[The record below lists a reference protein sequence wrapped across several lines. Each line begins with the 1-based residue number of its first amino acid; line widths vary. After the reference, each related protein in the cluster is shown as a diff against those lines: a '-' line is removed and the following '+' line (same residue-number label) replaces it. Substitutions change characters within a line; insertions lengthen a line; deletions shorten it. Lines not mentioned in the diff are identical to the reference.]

1 MIKLT
6 SVEAHFHLGGSSMP
20 DPYSEIT
27 KADPS
32 VLDVLIQAMEL
43 RAADPRQKGI
53 RDAFLSWID
62 IPESA
67 GVLEVGCGS
76 GAVCRDLASRP
87 MVGQVIGV
95 DPSPAFVAKAREL
108 ATGISNLRFDEGDAR
123 SLPYDDEAFDAVVFH
138 TCLTHIPGPDKALT
152 EAMRVRRPNGHL
164 AVLDGDYATTTVA
177 LGDNDP
183 VQACVNAAM
192 AALVHDR
199 WLARRLPSLVT
210 AAGFQIERLD
220 SHGYLQITAPDYM
233 LTLVDRGADV
243 LAKDKLIAP
252 AIADALKREA
262 RRRVEDDQFFGFIAF
277 TSLIA
282 RKPTI

>member
-1 MIKLT
+1 
-6 SVEAHFHLGGSSMP
+6 MP
-20 DPYSEIT
+20 DPYSQIT
-27 KADPS
+27 KVDPD
-32 VLDVLIQAMEL
+32 VLDILLQAMEL

-67 GVLEVGCGS
+67 SVLEVGCGS

-87 MVGQVIGV
+87 MVGEVVGV

-108 ATGISNLRFDEGDAR
+108 APGISNLRFDEGDAR

-138 TCLTHIPGPDKALT
+138 TCLTHVPGPDKALT
-152 EAMRVRRPNGHL
+152 EAMRVLRPNGHL
-164 AVLDGDYATTTVA
+164 AILDGDYATTTVA
-177 LGDNDP
+177 IGDNDP
-183 VQACVNAAM
+183 VQACVDAAM

-210 AAGFQIERLD
+210 AAGFHIERLD

-243 LAKDKLIAP
+243 LARDKRIGP

-282 RKPTI
+282 RKPAI